1 MVANEAFSFEKYDE
15 YTRINQ
21 VLEGSVI
28 DFIEHAIEER
38 KDIRESTR
46 KVHMCLVQALRE
58 FKKIQYFSDV
68 TVANIMA
75 FDNWLHARKNYR
87 VVSIFS
93 YHRRFHTYINL
104 AIKLEYLNKDP
115 YFTFRPDKGEKEVIR
130 YIEEADILK
139 LKKLKLDLKYLERTR
154 DLFIFQCYTGLSYS
168 DLALFDYSKVEIE
181 KNSKGKKVY
190 VLRDKRLKTN
200 TNFTIVLMKPAM
212 EILTKYDYKLPI
224 ISNQKYNK
232 YLKEIGKMA
241 KFPIE
246 LTTHVARHT
255 FATFCIN
262 NKVNIEI
269 VSKAMGHSN
278 IATTQIYAKILDKTV
293 QNELSNLDAKLKK
306 SK

>member
-1 MVANEAFSFEKYDE
+1 M
-15 YTRINQ
+15 
-21 VLEGSVI
+21 
-28 DFIEHAIEER
+28 
-38 KDIRESTR
+38 
-46 KVHMCLVQALRE
+46 
-58 FKKIQYFSDV
+58 
-68 TVANIMA
+68 
-75 FDNWLHARKNYR
+75 
-87 VVSIFS
+87 
-93 YHRRFHTYINL
+93 
-104 AIKLEYLNKDP
+104 
-115 YFTFRPDKGEKEVIR
+115 IR